1 MQFGTL
7 KIMMAEQ
14 LRVETEMSQVSE
26 AGEMLGAGQDGC
38 GNQGRHWVRGL
49 TEVGKEV

>member
-14 LRVETEMSQVSE
+14 LRVETEMSQVH
-26 AGEMLGAGQDGC
+26 GAK
-38 GNQGRHWVRGL
+38 QGKCWEPVRTGAE
-49 TEVGKEV
+49 TKGGIG